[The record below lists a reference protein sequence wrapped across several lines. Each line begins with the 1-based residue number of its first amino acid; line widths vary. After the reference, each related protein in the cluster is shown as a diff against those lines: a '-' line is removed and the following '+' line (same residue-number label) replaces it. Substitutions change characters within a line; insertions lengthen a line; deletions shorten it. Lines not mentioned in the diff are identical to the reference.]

1 MARRPVGDL
10 DRLLDAWALWCDSG
24 RPVLASGGRSLLA
37 RWMDGKGQVLFGGGS
52 GGVDLVACREADV
65 EAAVV
70 ALFQVEPLA
79 ADVLRLEYLAG
90 WREVVARRQLGAYE
104 PRGLKQL
111 DRALR
116 LGVSVRTYR
125 TRLGEARAHVL
136 ALIGGKTK

>member
-24 RPVLASGGRSLLA
+24 RPVLVSGGRSLLA
-37 RWMDGKGQVLFGGGS
+37 RWMDGKGQVIFGGGA
-52 GGVDLVACREADV
+52 GGASLAATREADV

-70 ALFQVEPLA
+70 DLFQVQPLA

-90 WREVVARRQLGAYE
+90 WREVVDRRQLGAYD
-104 PRGLKQL
+104 PRGMKQI

-125 TRLGEARAHVL
+125 TRLAEARAHVL
-136 ALIGGKTK
+136 ASIGGITK